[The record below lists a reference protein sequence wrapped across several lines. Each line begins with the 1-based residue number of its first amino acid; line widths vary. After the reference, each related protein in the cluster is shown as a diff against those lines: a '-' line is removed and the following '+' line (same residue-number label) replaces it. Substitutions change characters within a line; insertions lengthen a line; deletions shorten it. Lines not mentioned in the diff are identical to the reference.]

1 MEWKHKIPK
10 ELAERIVKMINGI
23 TGTNVNFMGEDGEI
37 IATMQKERLG
47 TIHEVARKIING
59 EIDYAAVTNEEAIEL
74 GGVKPGYNG
83 PIKVE
88 GEIVGCLGISGDP
101 KVVKSLQQMASII
114 VEEELKKNVIYK
126 EKQNIVNNVAKNVE
140 KISAT
145 IQEVAAGAEEL
156 TFTSKNIESIGKKLE
171 CEVSSI
177 NNIVGII
184 QGISN
189 KTNILGL
196 NAAIEAARAGKNG
209 NGFSVVAAEVRKLSR
224 NSDSSLKEIKAMLD
238 IIKDTIFE
246 ITTIVKQNLLTTM
259 EQAQSLEE
267 ISKSIMEINN
277 EVKRVS
283 NYA

>member
-126 EKQNIVNNVAKNVE
+126 EKQNIVNNVAKKVE

-156 TFTSKNIESIGKKLE
+156 TFTSKNIESIGEKLE

-196 NAAIEAARAGKNG
+196 NAAIEAARAGKDG

>member
-101 KVVKSLQQMASII
+101 KVVKSLQQMAAII

-156 TFTSKNIESIGKKLE
+156 TFTSKNIESIGEKLE

-196 NAAIEAARAGKNG
+196 NAAIEAARAGKDG

-267 ISKSIMEINN
+267 ISNTN
-277 EVKRVS
+277 
-283 NYA
+283 